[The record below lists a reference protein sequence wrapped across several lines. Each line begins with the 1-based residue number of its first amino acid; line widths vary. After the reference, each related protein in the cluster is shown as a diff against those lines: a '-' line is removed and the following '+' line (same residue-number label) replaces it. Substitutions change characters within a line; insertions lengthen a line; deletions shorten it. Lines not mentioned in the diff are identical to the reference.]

1 MPSYGQWKT
10 VVVWIL
16 FLVSQNLPK
25 VPKYGNLQPCEKFL
39 KVKIVCRL
47 KVSSSAQILLL
58 FTDELFTAKVCKI
71 ITKDSRN
78 SLTTKKYM

>member
-1 MPSYGQWKT
+1 MPSYGQWET

-16 FLVSQNLPK
+16 FLVSQNLSK
-25 VPKYGNLQPCEKFL
+25 VPKYGNLQRCEKFL

-47 KVSSSAQILLL
+47 KVSPSAQILLL
-58 FTDELFTAKVCKI
+58 FTDELFTAKVYKI
-71 ITKDSRN
+71 ISKDSRN